1 MRYSLGVF
9 EKLLGSHWYHV
20 IFFLQL
26 CDCGEFLMILDGC
39 PSGKTNCELLCVN
52 IEEMVQEVAW
62 THRPPMLTLNSHC
75 VSQLLHNLF
84 HGHSNLFLNFPNHKC
99 VCVAQ
104 SGQMTWC
111 KNVAS
116 SSAPTWDGEI
126 CWRAKS
132 TRGFPWFFCNHFIQK
147 NNKEVK
153 HIFDIIIENHRTS
166 MKVKK
171 EWSTSRWFLFGET
184 SVRWTDAPD
193 LISKVARVRALLAR
207 SGATISDDVIRD
219 PSGTV
224 FGEYSETTTYLIRLD
239 LLALHRNIWKKL
251 EVVVFYG
258 LHYFNE
264 LKLLNPPVQKG
275 FEQVIAIKW
284 AVQVDYFTYISV
296 FGDGLKPIAGSLSI

>member
-1 MRYSLGVF
+1 
-9 EKLLGSHWYHV
+9 
-20 IFFLQL
+20 
-26 CDCGEFLMILDGC
+26 
-39 PSGKTNCELLCVN
+39 
-52 IEEMVQEVAW
+52 
-62 THRPPMLTLNSHC
+62 
-75 VSQLLHNLF
+75 
-84 HGHSNLFLNFPNHKC
+84 
-99 VCVAQ
+99 
-104 SGQMTWC
+104 
-111 KNVAS
+111 
-116 SSAPTWDGEI
+116 
-126 CWRAKS
+126 
-132 TRGFPWFFCNHFIQK
+132 
-147 NNKEVK
+147 
-153 HIFDIIIENHRTS
+153 